1 MMIWIEIVVVFIIIS
16 HMFLVRLFAFV
27 RQKNGTEKKNLFIEW
42 LLLIVPFAIIVA
54 IFLII
59 FGIFVKD
66 ETNKKEQ

>member
-1 MMIWIEIVVVFIIIS
+1 MIWIEIVVVLNIIS